1 MLPAA
6 KEDAIVPE
14 KAKNASMKFFADLA
28 AGGVAGGIS
37 KTVVA
42 PIERVKLLLQTQDS
56 NPRIKSGK
64 AFCIKLSRKLHLSSC
79 TCVLQKQLSAVL
91 QHVMSYPPE
100 ATVCYCI
107 AARHEA
113 LFNLTPCKPSV
124 GSFQMRGCF
133 AGEIPRYTGIVNCF
147 TRVTAEQGFAS
158 FWRGNLANV
167 IRYFPT
173 QAFNFAFKVRA
184 AKALMLLSQP
194 AH

>member
-1 MLPAA
+1 M
-6 KEDAIVPE
+6 PE

-56 NPRIKSGK
+56 NPRIKSGE
-64 AFCIKLSRKLHLSSC
+64 SHLPFNSC
-79 TCVLQKQLSAVL
+79 CCLFQVLDA
-91 QHVMSYPPE
+91 VMSQSLMLIVKFP
-100 ATVCYCI
+100 
-107 AARHEA
+107 
-113 LFNLTPCKPSV
+113 
-124 GSFQMRGCF
+124 
-133 AGEIPRYTGIVNCF
+133 AGEIPRYTGIGNCF

-173 QAFNFAFKVRA
+173 QAFNFAFKVSLGSA
-184 AKALMLLSQP
+184 A
-194 AH
+194 

>member
-37 KTVVA
+37 KTIVA

-64 AFCIKLSRKLHLSSC
+64 LLYDLMSSALSIGFYYWFLSSA
-79 TCVLQKQLSAVL
+79 TLPSAL
-91 QHVMSYPPE
+91 W
-100 ATVCYCI
+100 C
-107 AARHEA
+107 
-113 LFNLTPCKPSV
+113 
-124 GSFQMRGCF
+124 
-133 AGEIPRYTGIVNCF
+133 AGEIPRYTGIGNCF

-173 QAFNFAFKVRA
+173 QAFNFAFKVRTQSC
-184 AKALMLLSQP
+184 LLQ
-194 AH
+194 ANG

>member
-37 KTVVA
+37 KTIVA

-64 AFCIKLSRKLHLSSC
+64 PLYDFMSSAVSIGLSSA
-79 TCVLQKQLSAVL
+79 TLPSAFR
-91 QHVMSYPPE
+91 
-100 ATVCYCI
+100 C
-107 AARHEA
+107 
-113 LFNLTPCKPSV
+113 
-124 GSFQMRGCF
+124 
-133 AGEIPRYTGIVNCF
+133 AGEIPRYTGIGNCF

-173 QAFNFAFKVRA
+173 QAFNFAFKVRTQPC
-184 AKALMLLSQP
+184 LLQ
-194 AH
+194 AHCRLLHGHTCQYENLTSSS